1 MLELSSSSRRHFHA
15 TSNFDG
21 LTAGIKRRQNIKEEH
36 VSAHALPQQKPAAK
50 PGTEGLKIDATGE
63 ATSSLTPELV
73 IALCGPIGSPLHE
86 TATQVENTL
95 KEFNYKTVSVRL
107 SNLIRLN
114 AEETGRQVDE
124 GSKYVEI
131 LSLIAIGDELRKSHG
146 ADVLAKLAI
155 AKISADRRQHFG
167 AFDDTAAEL
176 QQPIEKRISNQRIC
190 HVIDSIKN
198 TAELDLLRLIY
209 GEALFAVGVFS
220 PLEVRRQNLER
231 PGRLSADEIDK
242 LIDTDSG
249 EEFSHGQS
257 VRDTFP
263 RCDFFLRVDQPIVGP
278 AEPKAVGQI
287 SEKARRFFDLIF
299 KSAVITP
306 TTEET
311 AMYAASSAAR
321 NSACLSRQVGA
332 AVTSEAGEL
341 LAIGWNDVPQS
352 RGGLYGKPPTS
363 FMALRE
369 QENTLAPDE
378 RCFVQPGGKCH
389 NEAEKKLI
397 ADKVVES
404 LVAKGVL
411 TEDKKVAAVQAIIS
425 DGRVKDLIE
434 FSRAVHAEMH
444 AVLGASRVAGDRVLG
459 GKIFVTT
466 YPCHSCARHLVA
478 AGIAQIHY
486 IEPYRKSLATKL
498 HADAITESTEPRHK
512 VQLLQFDGIA
522 PRRFI
527 ELFEGGSR
535 KKSGVLGLLP
545 RLEARPSTH
554 VSLKAIPRLEE
565 VVVAEIQTK
574 SLKLHTLLPREDYH
588 DGHPTNPSAA

>member
-1 MLELSSSSRRHFHA
+1 M
-15 TSNFDG
+15 
-21 LTAGIKRRQNIKEEH
+21 
-36 VSAHALPQQKPAAK
+36 SANALPQQQAVSGA
-50 PGTEGLKIDATGE
+50 GVRGLHVDATGE
-63 ATSSLTPELV
+63 AGSSLTPELV

-86 TATQVENTL
+86 TATQIENTL
-95 KEFNYKTVSVRL
+95 REFNYKTVSVRL
-107 SNLIRLN
+107 SELIRLN
-114 AEETGRQVDE
+114 AEETGRPINKS
-124 GSKYVEI
+124 SKFAEI
-131 LSLIAIGDELRKSHG
+131 LSLISIGDELRHRHG
-146 ADVLAKLAI
+146 TDVLAKLAI
-155 AKISADRRQHFG
+155 AKISADRLHHFG
-167 AFDDTAAEL
+167 VFEDVAAEL
-176 QQPIEKRISNQRIC
+176 RQPDGQRINDQRIC

-198 TAELDLLRLIY
+198 TGELDLLRLIY
-209 GEALFAVGVFS
+209 GDALFAVGVFS

-231 PGRLSADEIDK
+231 PGQLSGEEIDK

-263 RCDFFLRVDQPIVGP
+263 RCDFFLRVDLPTIGP
-278 AEPKAVGQI
+278 NEPRAIGQI
-287 SEKARRFFDLIF
+287 NEKARRFFDLIF

-341 LAIGWNDVPQS
+341 LAVGWNDVPQS

-363 FMALRE
+363 MSALRNDA
-369 QENTLAPDE
+369 QATAADE
-378 RCFVQPGGKCH
+378 RCFVQAGGKCH
-389 NEAEKKLI
+389 NDAEKKLI
-397 ADKVVES
+397 AERVVDS
-404 LVAKGVL
+404 LLAHGVVP
-411 TEDKKVAAVQAIIS
+411 EGKRSEAVQAIIN

-535 KKSGVLGLLP
+535 KKSGVLGLLA
-545 RLEARPSTH
+545 RFEARPSTH

-574 SLKLHTLLPREDYH
+574 SLKLHTLLPREDHH